1 MKKALVLF
9 TILLLALVVCGCR
22 GLAEPIDPASSS
34 NSSQHQEITEEMA
47 IEIASQYWGIKS
59 GDRDE
64 KTGYQFI
71 IMPVES
77 SSDNIKIALKW
88 LVANANY
95 STLDMVEINPITG
108 EIVNGETEK

>member
-1 MKKALVLF
+1 MKKASVLF
-9 TILLLALVVCGCR
+9 TILLLCLVVCGCR
-22 GLAEPIDPASSS
+22 GLAKPVDPASSS
-34 NSSQHQEITEEMA
+34 ISSQHQEITEDKA

-64 KTGYQFI
+64 KTGYQFL

-77 SSDNIKIALKW
+77 SSDNIKVALKW
-88 LVANANY
+88 LVGNTHY

-108 EIVNGETEK
+108 EIVNGETAK